1 MNILKLFKNIKKLIL
16 KKSIILK
23 VQLDKKKK
31 KKNLEL
37 KTICT

>member
-23 VQLDKKKK
+23 VQLDKKK
-31 KKNLEL
+31 NLEL

>member
-31 KKNLEL
+31 NLEL

>member
-1 MNILKLFKNIKKLIL
+1 MNILKLFKNIKKSIL

-31 KKNLEL
+31 KK
-37 KTICT
+37 T